1 MRRLAISV
9 LMGSAIV
16 FAYGWTNFRIRCLEA
31 PTVHAQQQELQERG
45 LPPPLSPRQTPP
57 TKAPPFAGLGD
68 IQSRWDYSDLVCT
81 GTAEAPVP
89 TGVVESLGG
98 SDRDQLA
105 SWVSLENCFKGGIP
119 AAAISVLGDR
129 VFSQKETTTGYVYAG
144 PPTGF
149 LVKGRN
155 LLFLRATKGTD
166 TWRVTVPVYAIC
178 IPLADS
184 APTYS
189 SSRSAESIR
198 HALVAEFES
207 AIEQGKIGF
216 ADGLQLSTPD
226 DVARQYLPYI
236 WQVLG
241 REQGMREFRQLMT
254 HSLEIVRR
262 EIAMAMLREGNQEG
276 EAETLALLE
285 DKTAV
290 AWKRENAALALWNAT
305 STRATQALERVANEP
320 GPDELRHAAQD
331 SLSRMNH

>member
-1 MRRLAISV
+1 MV
-9 LMGSAIV
+9 L
-16 FAYGWTNFRIRCLEA
+16 AYGWTNLRIRCLEP

-57 TKAPPFAGLGD
+57 TKAPPFSGPGD
-68 IQSRWDYSDLVCT
+68 IQWRWDYSDLVCT
-81 GTAEAPVP
+81 GTAEAPVR

-105 SWVSLENCFKGGIP
+105 SWVTLETCFKGAFSGRTIR
-119 AAAISVLGDR
+119 VLGDS
-129 VFSQKETTTGYVYAG
+129 VFSPGKDAMGYVYAG

-155 LLFLRATKGTD
+155 LLFLRATQD
-166 TWRVTVPVYAIC
+166 IDIWRVTVPVYAIC
-178 IPLADS
+178 IPLADTT
-184 APTYS
+184 PPYS
-189 SSRSAESIR
+189 SSRSADSIR

-207 AIEQGKIGF
+207 AIDQGQVGF
-216 ADGLQLSTPD
+216 ADRLHLSAPD

-241 REQGMREFRQLMT
+241 REQGMQEFKQLMA
-254 HSLEIVRR
+254 HSPESIRR
-262 EIAMAMLREGNQEG
+262 EVAMAMLREGNQEG

-290 AWKRENAALALWNAT
+290 SWKRENAALALANAT
-305 STRATQALERVANEP
+305 SAQARQALERVANEP
-320 GPDELRHAAQD
+320 GSDELRHAAQE
-331 SLSRMNH
+331 SLSRMNR